1 MITLFVQAFV
11 MTRHLQLMGREGRVM
26 VIKFGYSNLKTLPT
40 VKLSFV
46 YVDIVDVISF
56 LFPRRF
62 LTISS
67 TPVCIFPNI

>member
-46 YVDIVDVISF
+46 YVDTVDVISF
-56 LFPRRF
+56 LYPRRF

-67 TPVCIFPNI
+67 RPATSCPSR